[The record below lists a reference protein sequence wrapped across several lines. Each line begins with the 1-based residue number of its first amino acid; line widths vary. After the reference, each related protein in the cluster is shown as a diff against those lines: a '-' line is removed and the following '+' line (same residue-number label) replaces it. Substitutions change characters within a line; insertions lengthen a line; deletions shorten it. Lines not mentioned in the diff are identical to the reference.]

1 MPTSISPK
9 TVAKPVVDE
18 THALPEKAM
27 AVAQVD
33 DLKKSAAA
41 MEEIQSEV
49 TVLETQD
56 PVTTHDDVFERDD
69 YRNEQQTVART
80 AAPRSAV
87 SSAPVREIPPVQ
99 QAQRQRTAAAG
110 TRTDNATSPDMR
122 VTQLTTATNQ
132 PAAAGLSV
140 NQRAQSLF
148 QRITG
153 FGMVR
158 PSAVKEMEDE
168 LDMDD
173 EREEQVEL
181 AATGTS
187 DRSALSSGESDLLD
201 IPAFLRR
208 QSNH

>member
-1 MPTSISPK
+1 
-9 TVAKPVVDE
+9 
-18 THALPEKAM
+18 
-27 AVAQVD
+27 
-33 DLKKSAAA
+33 
-41 MEEIQSEV
+41 
-49 TVLETQD
+49 
-56 PVTTHDDVFERDD
+56 
-69 YRNEQQTVART
+69 
-80 AAPRSAV
+80 
-87 SSAPVREIPPVQ
+87 VREIPPVQ
-99 QAQRQRTAAAG
+99 QAQRQRTALAG
-110 TRTDNATSPDMR
+110 SRQDNATSADMR
-122 VTQLTTATNQ
+122 VTQLTTATNPQ
-132 PAAAGLSV
+132 AASGLTV

-173 EREEQVEL
+173 EREETVEL

-187 DRSALSSGESDLLD
+187 DRSALSSSESDLLD